1 MGRGT
6 QPPAC
11 SPSTLEELAERIREA
26 VASGDLAQARE
37 LVDEADRS
45 CKGTVK

>member
-1 MGRGT
+1 M
-6 QPPAC
+6 
-11 SPSTLEELAERIREA
+11 EELAERIREA